1 MANQRKI
8 AVISAKGGVGKT
20 TLVSNLG
27 VALVAMGKRV
37 CIIDGNVTASCLG
50 MHFGL
55 YAPKVKLDDVICKR
69 NAVAD
74 AVYAHWSGVH
84 VLPSTHSVDAST
96 MEISELGQYIQ
107 GLRGYDFLIFD
118 SSPAMGPETAAVLS
132 LVDEAILIAVPTL
145 PDVVNAAKMAEFA
158 RRMNVKISGIVLN
171 RVRGREY
178 EMPREKIEELCG
190 AKVLAALPESEIVP
204 RSIVANL
211 PAVQY
216 EPYSPIAWE
225 INRIAF
231 NICGF
236 GYAPPGKFQRLK
248 NYVYRLLARGLPPH
262 MQNGS
267 SRGLVVDEIAKMSGE
282 YDELARLIITK
293 QEQGID
299 MSLPALLAMSIP
311 ADIKMAEAM
320 RTDGEKERARKKL
333 AQLKRELGWT
343 PNPNLKL

>member
-27 VALVAMGKRV
+27 AALVAMGKQV
-37 CIIDGNVTASCLG
+37 CLIDGNVTASCLG

-55 YAPKVKLDDVICKR
+55 CAPKVKLDDVLCKR
-69 NAVAD
+69 NPVAD
-74 AVYAHWSGVH
+74 AIYAHWSGVH
-84 VLPSTHSVDAST
+84 ILPSTHSIEASN
-96 MEISELGQYIQ
+96 MDVSELGTYIN
-107 GLRGYDFLIFD
+107 GLCEYDFIIFD
-118 SSPAMGPETAAVLS
+118 SSPAMGSETAAVLS
-132 LVDEAILIAVPTL
+132 LADEAILIAVPTL

-178 EMPREKIEELCG
+178 EMPRRKIEELCDT
-190 AKVLAALPESEIVP
+190 KVLAALPESESVP
-204 RSIVANL
+204 KSIAANL

-225 INRIAF
+225 INRLAF
-231 NICGF
+231 TICGF
-236 GYAPPGKFQRLK
+236 GYAPPGKLQRLK
-248 NYVYRLLARGLPPH
+248 RYVYGLLARGLSAYGR
-262 MQNGS
+262 NGG
-267 SRGLVVDEIAKMSGE
+267 SRGLIVDEMAKMRGE
-282 YDELARLIITK
+282 YEELARLIAAK

-299 MSLPALLAMSIP
+299 VSLPALLAMSIP
-311 ADIKMAEAM
+311 ADIKLAEAM
-320 RTDGEKERARKKL
+320 RTEGEKERARKKL
-333 AQLKRELGWT
+333 AQLKRELGWK